1 MPQKKYCLFHLQGGF
16 GKHCASTAVAKCIK
30 NNFPSRELIVT
41 GVWTEIF
48 QNLPFVDRV
57 YQMGNTSYYYQTYVE
72 GMDSLIFA
80 NEPYFTTDHVNKKL
94 PLVQSWCKMYNLE
107 YNGEM
112 PQIKFNPLQRK
123 AAKEFWPSRANG
135 KPIMVIQ
142 TNGGMYQEQRPYLW
156 ARDMPVVLAQKLVD
170 HYEKDYHIFQVT
182 KPSSEIL
189 DGVEAIKDPM
199 TNMELVSLLL
209 HSDKRILIDSC
220 LQHAA
225 AALKMP
231 SVVLWNGTSPKV
243 FGWDMHNNIQ
253 AKKPAKCKLPNS
265 VLFDFDFTGQEA
277 EYPYVDED
285 DDIFDFDKIVEA
297 VDVELILKKS

>member
-1 MPQKKYCLFHLQGGF
+1 MPQKKYSLFHVQGGF
-16 GKHCASTAVAKCIK
+16 GKHVAATAVAKCIK
-30 NNFPSRELIVT
+30 NNFPSRELIFT
-41 GVWTEIF
+41 GVWTEIY

-57 YQMGNTSYYYQTYVE
+57 YQMGNTSYYYQSYVE
-72 GMDSLIFA
+72 DMDSLVFA

-112 PQIKFNPLQRK
+112 PQIKYNPLQK
-123 AAKEFWPSRANG
+123 KIAKEFWPSRANG

-170 HYEKDYHIFQVT
+170 HYEDDYHIFQIT
-182 KPSSEIL
+182 RPACEIL

-199 TNMELVSLLL
+199 SNMELVSTLLYA
-209 HSDKRILIDSC
+209 DKRILIDSC

-225 AALKMP
+225 MALKLP

-243 FGWDMHNNIQ
+243 FGWDIHTNIQ
-253 AKKPAKCKLPNS
+253 AKKPAKFKLPNS

-285 DDIFDFDKIVEA
+285 DEIFDFDKIVEA
-297 VDVELILKKS
+297 VDKS

>member
-123 AAKEFWPSRANG
+123 GAKDFWPSRANG

-170 HYEKDYHIFQVT
+170 HYSDDYHIFQIT
-182 KPSSEIL
+182 RPSCEVL
-189 DGVEAIKDPM
+189 DDVEVLKDPM
-199 TNMELVSLLL
+199 TNMELVSTLL
-209 HSDKRILIDSC
+209 HAEKRILIDSC
-220 LQHAA
+220 MQHAA

-243 FGWDMHNNIQ
+243 FGWDMHTNIQ

-297 VDVELILKKS
+297 VDKES

>member
-123 AAKEFWPSRANG
+123 GAKDFWPSRANG

-225 AALKMP
+225 AALKLP

-297 VDVELILKKS
+297 VDKES

>member
-1 MPQKKYCLFHLQGGF
+1 MSQKKYSLFHVQGGF
-16 GKHCASTAVAKCIK
+16 GKHTAATAVAKCIK
-30 NNFPSRELIVT
+30 NNFPGRELIVSA
-41 GVWTEIF
+41 VWSEIF

-72 GMDSLIFA
+72 NMDSLVFA

-94 PLVQSWCKMYNLE
+94 PLVQTWSKMYNLE
-107 YNGEM
+107 YHGEM

-123 AAKEFWPSRANG
+123 GAKDFWPARANG
-135 KPIMVIQ
+135 KPIMVLQ

-170 HYEKDYHIFQVT
+170 HYSDEYHIFQIT
-182 KPSSEIL
+182 RPSCEVL
-189 DGVEAIKDPM
+189 DDVEVIKDHM
-199 TNMELVSLLL
+199 TNLELVSTLL
-209 HSDKRILIDSC
+209 HSEKRILIDSC
-220 LQHAA
+220 MQHAA

-243 FGWDMHNNIQ
+243 FGWDMHTNIE

-265 VLFDFDFTGQEA
+265 VLFDFDFIGIEA

-285 DDIFDFDKIVEA
+285 DEIFDFDKIVEA
-297 VDVELILKKS
+297 VG

>member
-1 MPQKKYCLFHLQGGF
+1 MSQKKYSLFHVQGGF
-16 GKHCASTAVAKCIK
+16 GKHIAATAVAKCIK
-30 NNFPSRELIVT
+30 NNFPSRELIVC

-48 QNLPFVDRV
+48 QNLPFIDRV

-72 GMDSLIFA
+72 DMDSYIFA

-94 PLVQSWCKMYNLE
+94 PLVQSWCKMYGLE

-123 AAKEFWPSRANG
+123 GAREFWPSRANG

-142 TNGGMYQEQRPYLW
+142 TNGGLYQEQRPYLW

-170 HYEKDYHIFQVT
+170 HYADDYHIFQVT
-182 KPSSEIL
+182 KPTSEIL

-243 FGWDMHNNIQ
+243 FGWDMHTNIQ

-297 VDVELILKKS
+297 VDKES